1 MHRTS
6 YAVRPETDHGSAQ
19 RMPTAAYTLIGTY
32 PV

>member
-6 YAVRPETDHGSAQ
+6 YAVRPETDYGSAK
-19 RMPTAAYTLIGTY
+19 RMPTASYTLIGTN